1 MVPKKTFLSLSLWA
15 KHNNKIVFIFAC
27 GCTWP
32 ELLVETTMRVDY
44 KACIGWLGKA
54 SLRVEQ
60 SKTERLFF
68 KEAREGGTP
77 HAHLPTDPVLNVDYR
92 VPGAATLRYLGFF
105 FDSKLTWTMWTSS
118 ATERVPLSRHYSFSE
133 TPSKDRAHIRVPA
146 LVYRH
151 RSR

>member
-44 KACIGWLGKA
+44 KACIGWLVKA
-54 SLRVEQ
+54 SIYL
-60 SKTERLFF
+60 L
-68 KEAREGGTP
+68 
-77 HAHLPTDPVLNVDYR
+77 
-92 VPGAATLRYLGFF
+92 TL
-105 FDSKLTWTMWTSS
+105 SSTWTTEYQGQPHMWTSS
-118 ATERVPLSRHYSFSE
+118 ATERVPLSRHYSFWE
-133 TPSKDRAHIRVPA
+133 TPSKDRAHVRVPA